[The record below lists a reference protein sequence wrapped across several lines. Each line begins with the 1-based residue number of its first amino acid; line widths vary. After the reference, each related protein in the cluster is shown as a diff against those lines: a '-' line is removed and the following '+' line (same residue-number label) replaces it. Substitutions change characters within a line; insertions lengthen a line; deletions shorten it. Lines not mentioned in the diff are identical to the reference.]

1 MAEKRDYYEV
11 LGVPRDADADQI
23 KSAYRKLAMKYHPDR
38 NPGDKAAEEK
48 FKEAAE
54 AYDVLHDPDKRH
66 RYDQFGHQAFEGGAG
81 GGYGAGGMSMDDIFS
96 MFGDLFGG
104 RAGGGGFGGF
114 ESFFGGGRRRADPNA
129 PQRGE
134 DMTMRLD
141 IDFDEALFGSERTI
155 ELDLP
160 DQCPECCGTGA
171 AKGSQRVT
179 CSTCGGH
186 GQVIGGGGFF
196 QIRQTCPKCGGMGT
210 VIEKPCPRC
219 RGEGQVRA
227 RRSLSLRIPKGVDTG
242 SRLRLSGKGAGGL
255 RGGEPGDL
263 YVLLNVRDSPIF
275 IRDGLDLAVDVP
287 VSPVL
292 AALGGSVDVPTPE
305 GTATLKLSA
314 GTPNG
319 KLLRLRGKGMPSIR
333 GGSPGDLVA
342 RIVFE
347 VPQHLSGKQRG
358 LLEDLAKAFDPSN
371 FPEARD
377 FAEKIKVFYS
387 HKEKLGK

>member
-1 MAEKRDYYEV
+1 
-11 LGVPRDADADQI
+11 
-23 KSAYRKLAMKYHPDR
+23 
-38 NPGDKAAEEK
+38 
-48 FKEAAE
+48 
-54 AYDVLHDPDKRH
+54 
-66 RYDQFGHQAFEGGAG
+66 
-81 GGYGAGGMSMDDIFS
+81 
-96 MFGDLFGG
+96 
-104 RAGGGGFGGF
+104 
-114 ESFFGGGRRRADPNA
+114 
-129 PQRGE
+129 
-134 DMTMRLD
+134 MRLD
-141 IDFDEALFGSERTI
+141 IDFDEAIFGSERTI

-160 DQCPECCGTGA
+160 DQCPECGGTGA

-186 GQVIGGGGFF
+186 GQVIGGSGFF

-219 RGEGQVRA
+219 RGEGQVRT

-275 IRDGLDLAVDVP
+275 MRDGLDLAVDVP

-305 GTATLKLSA
+305 GTATLKLSS

-319 KLLRLRGKGMPSIR
+319 KLLRLRGKGVPSIR
-333 GGSPGDLVA
+333 GGSAGDLVA

-347 VPQHLSGKQRG
+347 VPQRLTGKQRG
-358 LLEDLAKAFDPSN
+358 LLEDLAKSLDPSN
-371 FPEARD
+371 FPEAKD

-387 HKEKLGK
+387 HKEKLAK